1 MIDVH
6 DASATHPPES
16 RSLARSRAGWVFV
29 AILVLAALLRLHN
42 LTATSIWVDEA
53 NSILTAKQPA
63 SVILDMLS
71 RDSSPPL
78 YYFLL
83 KSWMT
88 VAGDSPFSVRLL
100 STLASLAL
108 IATVFAIGR
117 REIGR
122 RAGLWAAFLLAIAP
136 TQVFYSQQARMYTLL
151 PLLALTA
158 WWFLVRYLRE
168 GRTRDFWVCMLTTA
182 VALYTHNFAVYV
194 PLVHAVLVIGSG
206 QLFRRFGMW
215 IVAVVFFALAMAPWV
230 PTLLTQVANG
240 DHYAWYIDRW
250 EREGYFGTAIDSLR
264 SWAPAGSMAMYARG
278 KVIEWYGIPAAVVT
292 GFAIWGSLLLIRRQA
307 NGIAPGP
314 GWLIAACVVPM
325 LASLGMSSIVTP
337 HYVPGRVDQMM
348 FPCFVLLAGAGFA
361 AAKPPAVRH
370 SLLLGCLVVAL
381 IGRGAFYPNF
391 KRGGVD
397 GTGADLAAAVIA
409 EVRTGDVVLCTSL
422 TRGPLEY
429 YLQRS
434 GVTAD
439 LLSYPRATARH
450 LGSQNHQRLLADEA
464 GLLKEARV
472 VIDRARS
479 LAGPGGRLILL
490 RADIRVNQFLERRSL
505 EGRFGLKQESG
516 LGLFK
521 LDGTKE
527 YVWLSLNRLAR
538 PAADGAPQQAV
549 RNNR

>member
-6 DASATHPPES
+6 DATETHPPAS
-16 RSLARSRAGWVFV
+16 RVFARSRTDWVFIAV
-29 AILVLAALLRLHN
+29 LVMAALLRLHH
-42 LTATSIWVDEA
+42 LTSTSIWVDEA

-83 KSWMT
+83 KSWMA
-88 VAGDSPFSVRLL
+88 VVGDSPFAVRLL

-168 GRTRDFWVCMLTTA
+168 GRTRDFWACMFTTA
-182 VALYTHNFAVYV
+182 AALYTHNFAVYV

-215 IVAVVFFALAMAPWV
+215 VVAVVFLALAMAPWV

-240 DHYAWYIDRW
+240 DHYAWYVERW
-250 EREGYFGTAIDSLR
+250 EREGYIGTAIDSLR
-264 SWAPAGSMAMYARG
+264 SWTPAGAIVMYARASA
-278 KVIEWYGIPAAVVT
+278 IEWYGVPAAVLG
-292 GFAIWGSLLLIRRQA
+292 GFAIWGSLLLVRGPSREA
-307 NGIAPGP
+307 APNS
-314 GWLIAACVVPM
+314 WWMIVACFVPM
-325 LASLGMSSIVTP
+325 LASLGLSSIVTP

-348 FPCFVLLAGAGFA
+348 FPCFALLAGAGLA
-361 AAKPPAVRH
+361 ALKPPILQRALV
-370 SLLLGCLVVAL
+370 LGCLVVSL
-381 IGRGAFYPNF
+381 IGRSTFYSDF
-391 KRGGVD
+391 RRGGVA
-397 GTGADLAAAVIA
+397 GAGADLAAALIA
-409 EVRTGDVVLCTSL
+409 EHRPGDVVLCTSL
-422 TRGPLEY
+422 TRAPIEY
-429 YLQRS
+429 YLQRA
-434 GVTAD
+434 GQDVD
-439 LLSYPRATARH
+439 LVSYPRATARH
-450 LGSQNHQRLLADEA
+450 LGSQNHDRLLSDEA
-464 GLLKEARV
+464 ELLKEAHV
-472 VIDRARS
+472 VISRVRK
-479 LAGPGGRLILL
+479 LAAPGGRLLLL
-490 RADIRVNQFLERRSL
+490 RSDIQVNQYLTRLSL
-505 EGRFGLKQESG
+505 EQRFGVEEEAR
-516 LGLFK
+516 LGIFK

-527 YVWLSLNRLAR
+527 YVWFTTNRLAP
-538 PAADGAPQQAV
+538 PAAGADPQQAGGM
-549 RNNR
+549 RE